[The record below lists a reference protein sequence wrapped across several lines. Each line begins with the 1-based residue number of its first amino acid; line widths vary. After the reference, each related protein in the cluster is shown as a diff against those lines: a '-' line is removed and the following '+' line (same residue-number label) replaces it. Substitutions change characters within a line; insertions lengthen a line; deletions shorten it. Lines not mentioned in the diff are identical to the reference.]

1 MLERKPLL
9 TACHNSREVSF
20 EIERYSDVTD
30 RGYVIDDGAIRYHGK
45 RRDLAENE
53 EVHRKYSCV

>member
-1 MLERKPLL
+1 ML